1 MTYFDLRSDL
11 FISQKIF
18 MVRLLFSKWWVLL
31 LQGILL
37 LVLAF
42 YISNHPE
49 ATLAGLTFWISLLV
63 LGAGLTG
70 LVGWLMQSKNEKETA
85 DLVWS
90 LASALF
96 GLVLLAKL
104 QFAMQLL
111 TNILGIWMIITG
123 VWVLRNGWQ
132 YRQSG
137 GSGWAMIIAGL
148 LSIVAGFF
156 VIFDLAAGAI
166 AITTLLAIQLVLAGV
181 ALILLALLKRSI
193 IGKLKTVTNQFKSAS

>member
-1 MTYFDLRSDL
+1 
-11 FISQKIF
+11 
-18 MVRLLFSKWWVLL
+18 MVRLLFSKWWILL

-63 LGAGLTG
+63 LGAGVTG
-70 LVGWLMQSKNEKETA
+70 LLGWLLQSKAERETP
-85 DLVWS
+85 DMVWS

-96 GLVLLAKL
+96 GLVLLVKL

-123 VWVLRNGWQ
+123 VWVLRSGWQ

-137 GSGWAMIIAGL
+137 GSGWIMIIAGL
-148 LSIVAGFF
+148 LSVIAGFF
-156 VIFDLAAGAI
+156 VIFDLAAGAV
-166 AITTLLAIQLVLAGV
+166 AVTTLLALQLILAGI
-181 ALILLALLKRSI
+181 ALILLALLKRRI
-193 IGKLKTVTNQFKSAS
+193 IGKLKTVANHLKAES